1 MRQLLLYHVMRGF
14 ALEEDLGDN
23 LLGRTL
29 TGSRLRINRQ
39 RVTTRD
45 RDTEARSGTGPSSN
59 SSTDR
64 GNIVTASTTNTTSG
78 PARRT
83 ITTVNGARLLSGP
96 LLAENGALYRVTAV
110 LAPPQADLLRALRAD
125 PRGRFTV
132 LLQTLRLAGLYD
144 KLQERQG

>member
-1 MRQLLLYHVMRGF
+1 MRGF
-14 ALEEDLGDN
+14 TLEEDLGDN

-29 TGSRLRINRQ
+29 TGSRLRINQQ

-45 RDTEARSGTGPSSN
+45 GDTEARSGTGPSSN
-59 SSTDR
+59 SGTNR
-64 GNIVTASTTNTTSG
+64 GNIVTTGSA
-78 PARRT
+78 PVKRT

-96 LLAENGALYRVTAV
+96 RLAENGAVYRVAAV
-110 LAPPQADLLRALRAD
+110 LAPPRSDVLRALDAD

-132 LLQTLRLAGLYD
+132 LLETLRLAGLYD